1 MAKRWTQ
8 DELLV
13 ALGLYCQLPFGQFH
27 RRQPLIIQAAK
38 SLQRTPDSL
47 AMKLSNLASLDPQ
60 ITGTGR
66 KGLPGASELD
76 RQMWQTF
83 TSDTSTLM
91 PLAEQALASALG
103 TETTTEPEEPPS
115 YQESDHFARTKVRK
129 GQQLFR
135 AAVLSAY
142 NNSCCITGLSDDRFL
157 IASHIRP
164 WRIDIQNR
172 LNPSNGLCLSLM
184 FDKAFDS
191 GLITFSDDY
200 RLLLSNELRDQQR
213 NAYMAATFFAHQ
225 GAVLQLPSKFS
236 PDATLLAWHRE
247 HCFVGEPL

>member
-91 PLAEQALASALG
+91 PLAA
-103 TETTTEPEEPPS
+103 
-115 YQESDHFARTKVRK
+115 
-129 GQQLFR
+129 
-135 AAVLSAY
+135 
-142 NNSCCITGLSDDRFL
+142 C
-157 IASHIRP
+157 
-164 WRIDIQNR
+164 
-172 LNPSNGLCLSLM
+172 
-184 FDKAFDS
+184 
-191 GLITFSDDY
+191 
-200 RLLLSNELRDQQR
+200 
-213 NAYMAATFFAHQ
+213 
-225 GAVLQLPSKFS
+225 
-236 PDATLLAWHRE
+236 
-247 HCFVGEPL
+247 

>member
-115 YQESDHFARTKVRK
+115 YQESDHFAEQV
-129 GQQLFR
+129 
-135 AAVLSAY
+135 A
-142 NNSCCITGLSDDRFL
+142 
-157 IASHIRP
+157 
-164 WRIDIQNR
+164 
-172 LNPSNGLCLSLM
+172 
-184 FDKAFDS
+184 
-191 GLITFSDDY
+191 
-200 RLLLSNELRDQQR
+200 
-213 NAYMAATFFAHQ
+213 
-225 GAVLQLPSKFS
+225 
-236 PDATLLAWHRE
+236 
-247 HCFVGEPL
+247 